1 MQTHTLS
8 HIISTHW
15 EHTKRYREKKHV
27 AQTIKSEKSHIKSF
41 DPLNIFCSF
50 QFIRQNRQ
58 TQKKRWSCNGLTK
71 WTHSG
76 VCMVFVFWANVLFY
90 LSSRFSSLF
99 NGLESVFVL
108 DLCYVPSLSLS
119 LTLCGL
125 ALVSPRIDAKDAKQ
139 VCAFIFGFYCSR
151 IFVDMKRILFAQ
163 CECERKSTRV
173 SISWT
178 GHISCRAYNTHT
190 HEHTCID
197 RFGFMHS
204 SKSNATNLGLKW
216 VYSSFIV
223 FGS

>member
-1 MQTHTLS
+1 
-8 HIISTHW
+8 
-15 EHTKRYREKKHV
+15 
-27 AQTIKSEKSHIKSF
+27 
-41 DPLNIFCSF
+41 
-50 QFIRQNRQ
+50 
-58 TQKKRWSCNGLTK
+58 
-71 WTHSG
+71 
-76 VCMVFVFWANVLFY
+76 MVFVFWANVLFY

-190 HEHTCID
+190 HTNMHASIGLVSCIH
-197 RFGFMHS
+197 RNRMRQIWGLNEFIHLSSFSALSSAAICGFPFLLNVVTIHFMMMILPC
-204 SKSNATNLGLKW
+204 NATGFNVPSHENNSRENAFFFSGSGL
-216 VYSSFIV
+216 SFFSWSYIYYV
-223 FGS
+223 

>member
-1 MQTHTLS
+1 M
-8 HIISTHW
+8 IHW
-15 EHTKRYREKKHV
+15 TFSAH
-27 AQTIKSEKSHIKSF
+27 
-41 DPLNIFCSF
+41 
-50 QFIRQNRQ
+50 
-58 TQKKRWSCNGLTK
+58 
-71 WTHSG
+71 
-76 VCMVFVFWANVLFY
+76 
-90 LSSRFSSLF
+90 FSSFGRTDRHRKKDDHAMALRNEHIPVYVWCLSFEQMFYFIFRAVFLLYLMVWNRCLF
-99 NGLESVFVL
+99 LICVMFR
-108 DLCYVPSLSLS
+108 LSLS

-190 HEHTCID
+190 HEHACID